1 MFLLNTGKQW
11 NFIANKVCNTKLRGN
26 SFLTPVYI
34 SVDKDVLNPQS
45 AVTNWDQ
52 GSLTLNE
59 LEHLLSIILK
69 HEKIIGIDIC
79 GECSSTL
86 NIFEAEKGTQLDN
99 TANQEL
105 LNLFLNCQTRNL

>member
-1 MFLLNTGKQW
+1 MFLLNT
-11 NFIANKVCNTKLRGN
+11 NETID
-26 SFLTPVYI
+26 TPVYI